1 MNYNTRYNRRAYS
14 SANPGFLIFL
24 VNQGCGDEQQ
34 AINIAHIVN
43 RTIDR
48 IIQINCDGPIPK
60 DRCFISVIGY
70 NHNVKELCSG
80 WLKELDENPL
90 RYEILKRKFPDGAGG
105 IIEIEVKQPVW
116 VEPITQDG
124 ATNMLGALSLARDL
138 AEEWITYNPDGP
150 APIII
155 NISDGVLFYEGK
167 DSHLYLQ
174 ESITMADKIKILS
187 NENENVLLL
196 NAVLSPLSEAQKIR
210 EKYLRVDNSAAK
222 ISSDIPPELMNEI
235 ECLLLKNGLDK
246 PIFPTLKNGYV
257 YGDTQQ
263 ANVFL
268 NLVTDILFSHIAG
281 EVGQ

>member
-1 MNYNTRYNRRAYS
+1 MKTDEYANYDRRLYT

-48 IIQINCDGPIPK
+48 IIQKNCDGPIPK

-80 WLKELDENPL
+80 WLKDLDENPL
-90 RYEILKRKFPDGAGG
+90 RYETQKKKLSDGAGG
-105 IIEIEVKQPVW
+105 VCEIEVIEPVW
-116 VEPITQDG
+116 IEPITQDG
-124 ATNMLGALSLARDL
+124 ATTILGALSLARDL
-138 AEEWITYNPDGP
+138 AEKWITDNPDGP
-150 APIII
+150 APVII
-155 NISDGVLFYEGK
+155 NISDGVPFYDGK
-167 DSHLYLQ
+167 DYHLYLQ
-174 ESITMADKIKILS
+174 ESIAMADKIKILS

-210 EKYLRVDNSAAK
+210 EKYLRVDNSAARM
-222 ISSDIPPELMNEI
+222 SSDIPLELMNEI
-235 ECLLLKNGLDK
+235 ERLLLINGLDM

-257 YGDTQQ
+257 YGDVQQ
-263 ANVFL
+263 ASDLISMITEIHFP
-268 NLVTDILFSHIAG
+268 SS
-281 EVGQ
+281 

>member
-48 IIQINCDGPIPK
+48 IIQTNCDGPIPK

-90 RYEILKRKFPDGAGG
+90 RYEIFKRKFPDGAGG

-222 ISSDIPPELMNEI
+222 ISSDIPVELMNEL
-235 ECLLLKNGLDK
+235 ERLLLIHNLDLSFFSSMK
-246 PIFPTLKNGYV
+246 SWYV